1 MTVNAV
7 NLQPLLA
14 CLFVYTYAVV
24 RREQVG
30 KGNNNIKYVH
40 NDVTVAGYLAK
51 ITALVALRA
60 WCG

>member
-1 MTVNAV
+1 MTVNGV

-24 RREQVG
+24 RREQVE

-40 NDVTVAGYLAK
+40 HDVTVA
-51 ITALVALRA
+51 
-60 WCG
+60 

>member
-14 CLFVYTYAVV
+14 CLFVYTYADV
-24 RREQVG
+24 RREQVER
-30 KGNNNIKYVH
+30 GNNNIKYVH
-40 NDVTVAGYLAK
+40 HDVTVAGYLAK
-51 ITALVALRA
+51 ITALVPLRA